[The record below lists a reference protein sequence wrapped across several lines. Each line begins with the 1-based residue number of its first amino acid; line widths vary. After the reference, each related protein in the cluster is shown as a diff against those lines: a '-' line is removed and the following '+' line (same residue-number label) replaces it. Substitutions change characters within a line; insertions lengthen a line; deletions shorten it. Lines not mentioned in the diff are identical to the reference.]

1 MEIVK
6 RGRGRP
12 RKIINTEPLV
22 DKPVEKPV
30 ELEWEDDSKSVSTLE
45 SFSWSQYN
53 GTRQEKDEEF
63 LTELD
68 NEHYKENPIDKVD
81 DLFKNIRPKR
91 SAKIKK
97 EIKSQFEDD
106 NSLFDEKGTEILG
119 KDRRILLSK
128 IQQYKNLF
136 PDELKKFKIKKNCSL
151 QDLNLYLEEMETIVN
166 TDSVEQFLTDS
177 IIQCIKLTEG
187 VSSYTKYDISGC
199 ADMLKGNKQFH
210 TLCKQ
215 LYIKYKVFSNIPPEY
230 SIVILVSTTAYMC
243 RVKNARK
250 KELDV
255 YLNTKIEKPEQTE
268 IPTEQ

>member
-1 MEIVK
+1 MDNINIPNK
-6 RGRGRP
+6 RGRPVGSKK
-12 RKIINTEPLV
+12 KIINTEPEE
-22 DKPVEKPV
+22 PVHIEF
-30 ELEWEDDSKSVSTLE
+30 EDDTKSVSTLE

-53 GTRQEKDEEF
+53 GSRQEKDEEF

-68 NEHYKENPIDKVD
+68 NEHYKENTIDKVD

-106 NSLFDEKGTEILG
+106 NSLFDDKGTEILG
-119 KDRRILLSK
+119 KDKRILLSK

-187 VSSYTKYDISGC
+187 ISSYTKYDISGC

-243 RVKNARK
+243 RVKNSRK

-255 YLNTKIEKPEQTE
+255 FLNTKIEKPE